1 MLKQIILGTSQSKS
15 ISVDFSLLL
24 LRVFSGLAM
33 ALAHGWGKLPPSPGF
48 VESTG
53 KLGFPQPEVFA
64 WAAGITEFGGGILL
78 ALGLFTRPSAFF
90 LSFTMVVAAFMRHA
104 DDPFATKEKALLF
117 LVIYIALLFTGSGRF
132 GLDAFLFKKK
142 R

>member
-1 MLKQIILGTSQSKS
+1 
-15 ISVDFSLLL
+15 
-24 LRVFSGLAM
+24 
-33 ALAHGWGKLPPSPGF
+33 
-48 VESTG
+48 
-53 KLGFPQPEVFA
+53 
-64 WAAGITEFGGGILL
+64 
-78 ALGLFTRPSAFF
+78 
-90 LSFTMVVAAFMRHA
+90 MVVAAFMRHA

>member
-78 ALGLFTRPSAFF
+78 VLGLFTRPSAFF